1 MTEGISLFLSRDL
14 PRVYLVDGAG
24 TMALVRD
31 RIETARLNTCREQN
45 A

>member
-14 PRVYLVDGAG
+14 PTVVWLKEDG
-24 TMALVRD
+24 TVRML
-31 RIETARLNTCREQN
+31 RCAEPTWTLNGG